1 MCLAAASYAL
11 AASSAVSNVPS
22 HNRAPRFGSRISAAQ
37 LFVVCLLMSASL
49 FNKKKEYF
57 CGEFGREILPLQKRE
72 KYLRKKRE
80 KKEVFSYLPHG
91 LCRTPRYTE
100 EHCFLVFVLV
110 DPPCWAVVPPP
121 PSKEEGSSL
130 AFCFKKK
137 TKTKTKKKWGS
148 LERRKLIR
156 KIAGK
161 KRLFQKGNNKKKT
174 VLRRHHA

>member
-72 KYLRKKRE
+72 KYLRKR
-80 KKEVFSYLPHG
+80 
-91 LCRTPRYTE
+91 
-100 EHCFLVFVLV
+100 
-110 DPPCWAVVPPP
+110 
-121 PSKEEGSSL
+121 
-130 AFCFKKK
+130 
-137 TKTKTKKKWGS
+137 
-148 LERRKLIR
+148 
-156 KIAGK
+156 GK
-161 KRLFQKGNNKKKT
+161 KRKFFRTFPTAFAVRPGTPRNTVSWSLFWSTRPVGRYYRRRRPRRKGLPWRS
-174 VLRRHHA
+174 VLRRRQRQRQRR

>member
-72 KYLRKKRE
+72 KYLPKKRE

-130 AFCFKKK
+130 AFCFKTK
-137 TKTKTKKKWGS
+137 TKTKTKWGS
-148 LERRKLIR
+148 LEEEI
-156 KIAGK
+156 
-161 KRLFQKGNNKKKT
+161 NKKKCG
-174 VLRRHHA
+174 

>member
-37 LFVVCLLMSASL
+37 LFVVCLLMSARRYLIRRKSIFVVSL
-49 FNKKKEYF
+49 V
-57 CGEFGREILPLQKRE
+57 REILPLQKRE
-72 KYLRKKRE
+72 KYLRKRGKKRT
-80 KKEVFSYLPHG
+80 FFFRTFPTAFAG
-91 LCRTPRYTE
+91 RTPRYTE

-130 AFCFKKK
+130 AFCFK
-137 TKTKTKKKWGS
+137 TKTKKKWGS
-148 LERRKLIR
+148 LEEEINK
-156 KIAGK
+156 KKCGK
-161 KRLFQKGNNKKKT
+161 KRLFQKGNNNKKN
-174 VLRRHHA
+174 LNA

>member
-57 CGEFGREILPLQKRE
+57 CGEFGKRNFAPS
-72 KYLRKKRE
+72 KKRKISPKKRE
-80 KKEVFSYLPHG
+80 KKEVLFSYLPHG

-130 AFCFKKK
+130 AFCFK

-148 LERRKLIR
+148 LEEEI
-156 KIAGK
+156 
-161 KRLFQKGNNKKKT
+161 NKKKCG
-174 VLRRHHA
+174 

>member
-1 MCLAAASYAL
+1 MKFCPLSKK
-11 AASSAVSNVPS
+11 
-22 HNRAPRFGSRISAAQ
+22 RKIS
-37 LFVVCLLMSASL
+37 
-49 FNKKKEYF
+49 
-57 CGEFGREILPLQKRE
+57 P
-72 KYLRKKRE
+72 KKRE

-148 LERRKLIR
+148 LDRRKLIR
-156 KIAGK
+156 KSAGK
-161 KRLFQKGNNKKKT
+161 KRLFQKGNNNKKKLKKKT
-174 VLRRHHA
+174 SRVAVINARTKQRSASKTLRSARKLCKYLVFVHPLINARSKSLSLSLFAFRI

>member
-37 LFVVCLLMSASL
+37 LFVVCLLMSARRYLIRRKSIFVVSL
-49 FNKKKEYF
+49 V
-57 CGEFGREILPLQKRE
+57 REILPLQKRE
-72 KYLRKKRE
+72 KYLRKRG
-80 KKEVFSYLPHG
+80 KKKVLFSYLPHG

-130 AFCFKKK
+130 AFCFKTK
-137 TKTKTKKKWGS
+137 TKTKTKWGS
-148 LERRKLIR
+148 LEEEINK
-156 KIAGK
+156 KKCGK
-161 KRLFQKGNNKKKT
+161 KRLFQKGNNNKKT
-174 VLRRHHA
+174 LKRHHA

>member
-57 CGEFGREILPLQKRE
+57 CGEFGILLYEYWHQRNFAF
-72 KYLRKKRE
+72 
-80 KKEVFSYLPHG
+80 KKEKNISEKEGKRRQKELFSYLPHG

-130 AFCFKKK
+130 AFCFK
-137 TKTKTKKKWGS
+137 TKTKTKWGS
-148 LERRKLIR
+148 LEEEI
-156 KIAGK
+156 
-161 KRLFQKGNNKKKT
+161 NKKKCG
-174 VLRRHHA
+174 

>member
-1 MCLAAASYAL
+1 MRRYLIRRKS
-11 AASSAVSNVPS
+11 
-22 HNRAPRFGSRISAAQ
+22 I
-37 LFVVCLLMSASL
+37 
-49 FNKKKEYF
+49 F
-57 CGEFGREILPLQKRE
+57 CGEFGFKRNFAPS
-72 KYLRKKRE
+72 KKRKISKRKRGK
-80 KKEVFSYLPHG
+80 KKEVLFSYLPHG

-148 LERRKLIR
+148 LEEEI
-156 KIAGK
+156 
-161 KRLFQKGNNKKKT
+161 NKKKCG
-174 VLRRHHA
+174 

>member
-1 MCLAAASYAL
+1 MRRYLIRRKS
-11 AASSAVSNVPS
+11 
-22 HNRAPRFGSRISAAQ
+22 
-37 LFVVCLLMSASL
+37 
-49 FNKKKEYF
+49 YF

-121 PSKEEGSSL
+121 PSKEEGFSL

-148 LERRKLIR
+148 LDRRKLIR
-156 KIAGK
+156 KSAGK

-174 VLRRHHA
+174 VRRHHA

>member
-57 CGEFGREILPLQKRE
+57 CGEFGKRNFAPS
-72 KYLRKKRE
+72 KKRKISKRKRG
-80 KKEVFSYLPHG
+80 KKRKFFFSYLPHG

-130 AFCFKKK
+130 AFCFK
-137 TKTKTKKKWGS
+137 TKTKKKKKWGL
-148 LERRKLIR
+148 LEEET
-156 KIAGK
+156 
-161 KRLFQKGNNKKKT
+161 KKKKSG
-174 VLRRHHA
+174 

>member
-57 CGEFGREILPLQKRE
+57 CGEFGKRNFAPS
-72 KYLRKKRE
+72 KKRKISPKKRE
-80 KKEVFSYLPHG
+80 KKEVLFSYLPHG

-130 AFCFKKK
+130 AFCFK
-137 TKTKTKKKWGS
+137 TKTKTKWGS
-148 LERRKLIR
+148 LEEEI
-156 KIAGK
+156 
-161 KRLFQKGNNKKKT
+161 NKKKCG
-174 VLRRHHA
+174 